1 MERKNMQENKHI
13 NIEDQEIKTGTGKL
27 KKILAPLLIILVLAG
42 CGVGYY
48 IYDSSVSYFKTDNAK
63 VTAKLYSIKAVA
75 SGKLL
80 SWDVENGD
88 LVEQD
93 QVMGRQEVLPY
104 ISSPITG
111 TVVKN
116 DGAVN
121 QTVALGSELAQVADT
136 SNLYIG
142 VNVEETDIMKVH
154 LGQRVDVKIDAY
166 PGKTFKGQVTEIDPA
181 TQTYFSGNMSFNT
194 SGEYTKVTQLIPIK
208 VTIEN
213 EEDLPLVF
221 GMNASVKIHLK

>member
-1 MERKNMQENKHI
+1 MQENKHI
-13 NIEDQEIKTGTGKL
+13 NVEDQEVKTGAGKL
-27 KKILAPLLIILVLAG
+27 KKIIAPLLILLVLAG
-42 CGVGYY
+42 CVGGYY
-48 IYDSSVSYFKTDNAK
+48 VYDSSVSYFKTNNAK
-63 VTAKLYSIKAVA
+63 VTAKLYSVKAVTN
-75 SGKLL
+75 GKLL

-93 QVMGRQEVLPY
+93 QVLGRQEVLPFITAP
-104 ISSPITG
+104 ISG

-121 QTVALGSELAQVADT
+121 QTVALGSELALVADT
-136 SNLYIG
+136 LNLYVG
-142 VNVEETDIMKVH
+142 VNVEETDIMKVR
-154 LGQRVDVKIDAY
+154 LGQRVDVKLDAY

-181 TQTYFSGNMSFNT
+181 TQTYFSGNSSFNT

-208 VTIEN
+208 VAIEN
-213 EEDLPLVF
+213 EENLPLVF

>member
-1 MERKNMQENKHI
+1 MQENKHV
-13 NIEDQEIKTGTGKL
+13 NVEDQELKSGAGKL
-27 KKILAPLLIILVLAG
+27 KKIIAPLLVVLILAG
-42 CGVGYY
+42 CGIGYY
-48 IYDSSVSYFKTDNAK
+48 VYDSSVSYFKTNNAK
-63 VTAKLYSIKAVA
+63 VTAKLYTVKAVA
-75 SGKLL
+75 NGKLL

-93 QVMGRQEVLPY
+93 QVLGRQEVLPY
-104 ISSPITG
+104 ITSPISG
-111 TVVKN
+111 TIVKN

-121 QTVALGSELAQVADT
+121 QTVALGSELALVADT
-136 SNLYIG
+136 SELYIG
-142 VNVEETDIMKVH
+142 VNVEETDIRKVH

-181 TQTYFSGNMSFNT
+181 TQTYFSNTTSFNT

-213 EEDLPLVF
+213 EENLPLVF